1 MPGFSPYLRTEDGSQ
16 KQSSQYGAALDAVQ
30 MITFVLNT
38 HSFKCQHGWGGT
50 SVEKKMKN
58 KYAAAEDQICGHSLE
73 IYDLM

>member
-1 MPGFSPYLRTEDGSQ
+1 
-16 KQSSQYGAALDAVQ
+16 

-50 SVEKKMKN
+50 SVEKN
-58 KYAAAEDQICGHSLE
+58 EKYTAAEDDQIRGHSLE

>member
-1 MPGFSPYLRTEDGSQ
+1 MPGFSPYLRTKDGSQ

-50 SVEKKMKN
+50 SVEKN
-58 KYAAAEDQICGHSLE
+58 EKYAAAEDDQIRGHSLE